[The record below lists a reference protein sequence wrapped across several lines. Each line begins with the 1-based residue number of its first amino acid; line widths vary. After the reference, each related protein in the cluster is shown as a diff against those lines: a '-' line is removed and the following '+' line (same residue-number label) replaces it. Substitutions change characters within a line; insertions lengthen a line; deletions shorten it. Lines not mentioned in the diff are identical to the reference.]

1 MNILELAT
9 DRRLRSAASAFG
21 VPVICEVSA
30 LLRNLLLA
38 RLLGVEEMGKLMLLA
53 LALRLVEMG
62 SDLSLDR
69 LMAQAKDGGS
79 LRLQRN
85 LQGAAL
91 LRGLASAL
99 LILLLAWPFSVSLGD
114 GPSPYSIAY
123 LSLVPLLRSAMHL
136 DYRRYERNLKFRC
149 VLIVDG
155 ASAFLALVAVP
166 LAAGAVGDHRAILLI
181 AMLQAAAALLLSHLV
196 ATRRYRLAFDRV
208 EFMRI
213 WRFGAPLILNS
224 LLIFVVFQGD
234 KLIVAYGYDWA
245 DVGRY
250 AIALQLA
257 LLPTQILARTG
268 QSLLLPLFRRA
279 LAAGRFPCV
288 EARARGLFL
297 GLSILFL
304 LGYVLLADS
313 ILGLLYG
320 TEFQVGSG
328 LAWAFALLGA
338 LRLIRAPL
346 SLTAIALGF
355 TRLPLTANLWRV
367 VALLPA
373 IVVAISGQ
381 ALVLIALCGVAG
393 ELAAALAGHR
403 QSRHALDRLSNSPP
417 PRALLAQGLTS

>member
-1 MNILELAT
+1 MTTQVLAT
-9 DRRLRSAASAFG
+9 DSKLRSAAAAFG
-21 VPVICEVSA
+21 VPVICEISA

-38 RLLGVEEMGKLMLLA
+38 RLLGVEEIGKLMLLA

-62 SDLSLDR
+62 SDLSLER
-69 LMAQAKDGGS
+69 LMAQAQDGGG

-99 LILLLAWPFSVSLGD
+99 LILLLAWPFSASLGD
-114 GPSPYSIAY
+114 GPSPASFAY
-123 LSLVPLLRSAMHL
+123 LSLIPLLRSVMHL
-136 DYRRYERNLKFRC
+136 DYRRYERSFRFRSA
-149 VLIVDG
+149 LIVDG
-155 ASAFLALVAVP
+155 ASALLALAAAP

-181 AMLQAAAALLLSHLV
+181 ATLQAAAALLLSHLV
-196 ATRRYRLAFDRV
+196 ATRRYRLAFDRA
-208 EFMRI
+208 EFLRI
-213 WRFGAPLILNS
+213 WRFGAPLFLNG
-224 LLIFVVFQGD
+224 LLIFAVFQGD
-234 KLIVAYGYDWA
+234 RLIVAYGYGWA

-257 LLPTQILARTG
+257 LLPTQMLARTG

-279 LAAGRFPCV
+279 LAAGSFPWV
-288 EARARGLFL
+288 VAKARGLFL

-304 LGYVLLADS
+304 FGYVLLADP

-320 TEFQVGSG
+320 TEFRVGSG

-346 SLTAIALGF
+346 SLTAIALGL
-355 TRLPLTANLWRV
+355 TRLPLRANLWRV

-373 IVVAISGQ
+373 IAVTISGQ
-381 ALVLIALCGVAG
+381 ALILIALCGAAG
-393 ELAAALAGHR
+393 ELAATLAGHR
-403 QSRHALDRLSNSPP
+403 QSRRALDRLSADPA
-417 PRALLAQGLTS
+417 PRTLLAQGLTA